1 MFLQVLSQPRLTLLI
16 GIRIEILPPYSPDL
30 NPIEEAFSKIKVIL
44 CRNRLNL
51 TREGDGMIFELMEV
65 MKIVTGDDAVGYF
78 IHGGYF

>member
-1 MFLQVLSQPRLTLLI
+1 MI
-16 GIRIEILPPYSPDL
+16 GIRIKFLPPDL
-30 NPIEEAFSKIKVIL
+30 NPIEEAFSKIKVFL
-44 CRNRLNL
+44 RHNQLNL